1 MKKNN
6 PIHKYYLLHIHYLY
20 IYQSSEYN
28 TKLYF
33 KYVKKNLL
41 NPKIFKKVFKENI
54 ETSARIDI
62 YLIFTLLLQL
72 LTIYITMGKY
82 SNTIIDILLLLVIY
96 ILTPIYIY
104 ISNIFVLPIFFIL
117 KNILVRKAQR
127 KVQKIKDI
135 KIIAVTGSFG
145 KSSTVS
151 FIYAMLKDST
161 EIFTPKAGVNTI
173 IGISRE
179 IINKMP
185 YNTKIL
191 LLEIGAYKEGEIKEV
206 IKKFTPDIS
215 VITEIGIEHLER
227 FKSLRSIIKSET
239 ESIRFSKDN
248 AIIVVPSKLVKREYI
263 PILNDRKYIY
273 VSYKIQKIKD
283 LTTYFSITQND
294 ITMSFH
300 TKLLGK
306 ANINN
311 LSLAITTILLFE
323 KTNIQGRINNL
334 KPLERRLN
342 PIINNKILIIDD
354 TYNISFKSGKN
365 GVITLFD
372 LKKMKE
378 IKRSVIA
385 TGGIVELGKKSYIIN
400 KKYGTMLNK
409 HIDLIIL
416 FDTPYKK
423 AIKDG
428 IENKEKILE
437 YKDYESLDND
447 LKKILKSKD
456 GFLMQNEIPDEYY
469 I

>member
-1 MKKNN
+1 
-6 PIHKYYLLHIHYLY
+6 
-20 IYQSSEYN
+20 
-28 TKLYF
+28 
-33 KYVKKNLL
+33 
-41 NPKIFKKVFKENI
+41 
-54 ETSARIDI
+54 
-62 YLIFTLLLQL
+62 
-72 LTIYITMGKY
+72 MGKY